1 MKYIKRFSLILFA
14 VVILVAAVPVQ
25 AFAVDPVSA
34 AAISNA
40 FAQAIAAYG
49 ASNGVALT
57 FDVANTNGIGEGL
70 HELWK
75 NFREDNLDADDYD
88 TLAAALFPHLYYKA
102 ASAVSGVATAYT
114 VGVKITSEYAEEF
127 DNFYNWLLSGPAEM
141 EKVDNQYFEWQQAQI
156 GPDSVP
162 ISIYYSYPFES
173 LPIVASSDSA
183 QVTYANGLSLGH
195 YSRNSYTM
203 FYSASSLTSDC
214 FVFCY
219 PTSDFYSI
227 VFVSSSSTSRCY
239 TATYNNSLNQYQK
252 SVFTTDISDSSSG
265 LYYHGG
271 STIGTADSR
280 EIVITGPVFDSLS
293 AGLNALSSYI
303 SDPSADVQLGISSY
317 GDSSTANFPDT
328 ADPNYDALNRAK
340 DIPLNIP
347 WDDTLYGDGT
357 DALTDAQSD
366 AIAGDVSLAI
376 ETDRIIELTEEAE
389 AVEPAPD
396 PSEVILPFIP
406 VTLPHFDF
414 SLSGI
419 WYYVREWVSSLG
431 AWLTTMFAVWNNLPW
446 AMVVPVYASLVI
458 VIVLG
463 LYKRFFM

>member
-1 MKYIKRFSLILFA
+1 MKYLKRYSLILFA
-14 VVILVAAVPVQ
+14 VIILAASIPVQ
-25 AFAVDPVSA
+25 ALAVDPVSA

-40 FAQAIAAYG
+40 FAQAVAAYG

-57 FDVANTNGIGEGL
+57 FDVADTNGIGEGV

-102 ASAVSGVATAYT
+102 ASAVSDVATAYT
-114 VGVKITSEYAEEF
+114 VGVKITSEFAEEF

-141 EKVDNQYFEWQQAQI
+141 EKVDNQYYEWQQAQTGSAATSI
-156 GPDSVP
+156 ELYGSSVS
-162 ISIYYSYPFES
+162 SINGVTVYNTASVHYYNQYYDKLYTFSSPVSVIFKTPSESTSSTVRVTPFFLSESPVSCSYYSDGTLSTTHTMSDRFGDLYWWNGAS
-173 LPIVASSDSA
+173 IGVDKSILDPIPL
-183 QVTYANGLSLGH
+183 Y
-195 YSRNSYTM
+195 YS
-203 FYSASSLTSDC
+203 SASS
-214 FVFCY
+214 
-219 PTSDFYSI
+219 
-227 VFVSSSSTSRCY
+227 
-239 TATYNNSLNQYQK
+239 
-252 SVFTTDISDSSSG
+252 
-265 LYYHGG
+265 
-271 STIGTADSR
+271 
-280 EIVITGPVFDSLS
+280 
-293 AGLNALSSYI
+293 
-303 SDPSADVQLGISSY
+303 SADVLADIFGAPADVSGIDTESSAIGVHAY
-317 GDSSTANFPDT
+317 RDAASADFPDT

-357 DALTDAQSD
+357 GTLSDAQSGT
-366 AIAGDVSLAI
+366 IANDVSLAI
-376 ETDRIIELTEEAE
+376 ESDRILELAEEAE
-389 AVEPAPD
+389 AVQPAPD

-419 WYYVREWVSSLG
+419 WHYVREWVGSLG
-431 AWLTTMFAVWNNLPW
+431 AWLSTMFAVWNSLPW

>member
-1 MKYIKRFSLILFA
+1 MKYLKRYSLILFA
-14 VVILVAAVPVQ
+14 VVILAAAVPVQ

-34 AAISNA
+34 AVISNA
-40 FAQAIAAYG
+40 FAQAVAAYG
-49 ASNGVALT
+49 ASNGVAMT
-57 FDVANTNGIGEGL
+57 FDVSNTDGIGEGV

-102 ASAVSGVATAYT
+102 ASAVAGAASAYS

-141 EKVDNQYFEWQQAQI
+141 VKVDNQYFEFQQAQI
-156 GPDSVP
+156 GEEANP
-162 ISIYYSYPFES
+162 IITYSTSTFLP
-173 LPIVASSDSA
+173 LPIMSNPSIDMATFNNMKLLVDGSSDIAFSSNNSD
-183 QVTYANGLSLGH
+183 VYVFG
-195 YSRNSYTM
+195 YS
-203 FYSASSLTSDC
+203 TS
-214 FVFCY
+214 V
-219 PTSDFYSI
+219 S
-227 VFVSSSSTSRCY
+227 FVSFSPFTVSYLYRWSNGSLSTNLNTCSCNSPYTTIIDGVSYNYYFSEVVVYKLQDNYTLYFPIYSNSSDGVSAIIS
-239 TATYNNSLNQYQK
+239 
-252 SVFTTDISDSSSG
+252 SVSDPD
-265 LYYHGG
+265 
-271 STIGTADSR
+271 TIGVQAYADSG
-280 EIVITGPVFDSLS
+280 I
-293 AGLNALSSYI
+293 
-303 SDPSADVQLGISSY
+303 ADI
-317 GDSSTANFPDT
+317 PDT
-328 ADPNYDALNRAK
+328 ADPNYDALQRAR

-357 DALTDAQSD
+357 GTLSDAQSGT
-366 AIAGDVSLAI
+366 IANDVSLAI
-376 ETDRIIELTEEAE
+376 ETDRVVELAEEAE
-389 AVEPAPD
+389 AVQPAPA

-419 WYYVREWVSSLG
+419 WHYVREWVSSLG
-431 AWLTTMFAVWNNLPW
+431 AWLSTMFAVWNNLPW